1 MNTTFIAK
9 FRYVLMYNEAT
20 KYCVYSYQ
28 PYRMDTK
35 KFSGRITCVGYDLP
49 TVPIPYEF
57 TAEEKDHPKYG
68 KNYQIL
74 GYKEKINSD
83 KESVVEYLGCGLFRG
98 IGMTTAERIYEHF
111 KDQTLYVFHNDID
124 RLIEVKGV
132 SRKTLGKIKESYE
145 KNRVSKEIQQY
156 LIPYGISSSL
166 IVRICKI
173 FPNNTLSTI
182 KANPYC
188 LCRINGISFQTTDVI
203 GYKEGIARDDNRR
216 LNAALIES
224 LKFNNQTGS
233 VGSPASVLLQN
244 YKRVS
249 GIPDDKFLWKI
260 ILQAVSDKRITY
272 VKKQIGD
279 QKILYFYLNHI
290 FEAEVSLAKEITKIL
305 QEPCRRYK
313 ELNSIIMDCCE
324 KSGIALDES
333 QFLAVRNSFLHNFSI
348 ITGGPGTGKT
358 TISKIII
365 LVQNELKKKSKIE
378 LLAPTGRAAR
388 RMTECM
394 QLPARTIHSRL
405 SLGVHESDADQ
416 LYQEEIEDP
425 IDCDLLIC
433 DEFSMVDMMLAL
445 KLFSSRK
452 RGRIVIVGDKDQ
464 LASVGAGNV
473 LKDMIESGVIPV
485 SVLEYTHRQNEDSV
499 ICENAHNIQKGITTL
514 LDGSDFT
521 NRYYS
526 NLPSNEL
533 LKTIEDAMVKQYMED
548 RDNEQIKSI
557 ICLSPYKE
565 NAAGV
570 YSLNRRIQ
578 SYINPL
584 NGRKEISI
592 PNNMTLRVGDMVMHI
607 QKNTDEVCN
616 GDIGFVTQIKEENGS
631 PVVIVDYSSSSGP
644 SDYEYTRDNMSN
656 VTLAYAMTVHKSQ
669 GGEYDSVISC
679 MTRQHWMLL
688 KRNILY
694 TGITRAKK
702 KVTNFFDSPETVAR
716 AIQNVQCEER
726 YTLLA
731 YWMKTYQE
739 KSKEA
744 KKEESNY
751 QQLNLF
757 SA

>member
-1 MNTTFIAK
+1 MC
-9 FRYVLMYNEAT
+9 NEAT

-28 PYRMDTK
+28 PYNEDTK

-49 TVPIPYEF
+49 TAPIPYEF

-74 GYKEKINSD
+74 GYEEKINSD
-83 KESVVEYLGCGLFRG
+83 KQSVVEYLGCGLFRG
-98 IGMTTAERIYEHF
+98 IGMTTAERIYEYF
-111 KDQTLYVFHNDID
+111 KEQTLYVFHNDID

-132 SRKTLGKIKESYE
+132 SKKTLCKIKDSYE

-166 IVRICKI
+166 IIRICKL
-173 FPNNTLSTI
+173 FPNDTMTAI

-188 LCRINGISFQTTDVI
+188 LCRVNGISFQTADAI
-203 GYKEGIARDDNRR
+203 GYKEGIAKDDNRR
-216 LNAALIES
+216 LNAALIEA
-224 LKFNNQTGS
+224 LKINNQTGS
-233 VGSPASVLLQN
+233 VGTPASVLLQN
-244 YKRVS
+244 YKKVS
-249 GIPDDKFLWKI
+249 GIPDEKFLWNFV
-260 ILQAVSDKRITY
+260 LQAVSDKRITY
-272 VKKQIGD
+272 VKKQIGE

-290 FEAEVSLAKEITKIL
+290 YEAEVSLAKEITKIL
-305 QEPCRRYK
+305 QEPCKRYK
-313 ELNSIIMDCCE
+313 ELNGTIMDCCE
-324 KSGIALDES
+324 KNGIILDES
-333 QFLAVRNSFLHNFSI
+333 QFIAVRNSFLHNFSI

-358 TISKIII
+358 TISKILI
-365 LVQNELKKKSKIE
+365 LVQSELKKKSKIE

-394 QLPARTIHSRL
+394 QLPAKTIHSRL
-405 SLGVHESDADQ
+405 TLGIHDGDVDQ

-452 RGRIVIVGDKDQ
+452 QGRIVLVGDKDQ

-473 LKDMIESGVIPV
+473 LKDMIESGVVPV
-485 SVLEYTHRQNEDSV
+485 STLEYTHRQDEDSV
-499 ICENAHNIQKGITTL
+499 ICENAHNIQKGIPTL
-514 LDGSDFT
+514 QDGSDFISH
-521 NRYYS
+521 YYS
-526 NLPSNEL
+526 GLPATEL
-533 LKTIEDAMVKQYMED
+533 LKTIEDQMVEQYMKD
-548 RDNEQIKSI
+548 YNDEQIKSI

-565 NAAGV
+565 YAAGV

-578 SYINPL
+578 SIINPL
-584 NGRKEISI
+584 KGRKEVTI

-607 QKNTDEVCN
+607 QKNTDDVCN
-616 GDIGFVTQIKEENGS
+616 GDIGYVTQIKEENGS
-631 PVVIVDYSSSSGP
+631 PVVVVDYSSSSGP
-644 SDYEYTRDNMSN
+644 SDYEYTRDNLN
-656 VTLAYAMTVHKSQ
+656 TVTLAYAMTVHKSQ

-679 MTRQHWMLL
+679 MTRQHRMLL

-702 KVTNFFDSPETVAR
+702 KVTNFFDSPETVAC

-726 YTLLA
+726 YTLLS
-731 YWMKTYQE
+731 YWLQVNNKPTE
-739 KSKEA
+739 I
-744 KKEESNY
+744 KKEDADYRQMS
-751 QQLNLF
+751 LF